1 MATKRWRSTGGLYH
15 IRNKRM
21 RMMDAEWEN
30 ERREE
35 NQLREEIVRP
45 STSQLAQST
54 SIASDEPES
63 FDHIVQGSSLHESDH
78 RDDDASVCTDF
89 DDIANCYDDMDDT
102 LSNLSEDSESSVH
115 DAEDRDKRIKEKLR
129 FWALSSKT
137 THFALSSLLK
147 ILKAE
152 TNFNLPKDAR
162 TLLKT
167 PSSTSTVIKDIGG
180 GQFWYNGVSNC
191 LKAYFTNLNPN
202 HSTVWLD
209 FSMDGLPIH
218 NSGPTQLWPILMRVC
233 DLPQAPIFVVAIFCG
248 KSKPSSAE
256 EFLRQLVTELNE
268 LQSDGID
275 LSGSM
280 FKVRINTILADTP
293 ARAFV
298 KGIIGHSGHDS
309 CLKCTERTRYD
320 HLSRRI
326 YFVGIDAPNRTDALF
341 RDGTYRG
348 HIRHSTPLIDL
359 ANFDMIMDIP
369 TTDRLHLVDLGV
381 MRHLMRSWR
390 SGAFGEQYK
399 WDRADV
405 GFITSVME
413 SVKLPSEVP
422 RKLRGIQH
430 LNFWKGTEFKN
441 FLHYPSIVAL
451 KDTLP
456 REAYEHFKLLFC
468 SITIFSSPAHEQYY
482 ELAHQ
487 MLEQFVQD
495 YATLY
500 GESTITSNVHN
511 LKHMYDDVCRFGV
524 LDDYSTYPFEGMLQS
539 IKHLIRTGNN
549 IIPQL
554 INRVREFDNM
564 NITGSRADQ
573 DSHTYPIIAMKQ
585 NRSTLHVRKNFMLR
599 QGQRDQW
606 YLLKI
611 I

>member
-1 MATKRWRSTGGLYH
+1 
-15 IRNKRM
+15 M

-115 DAEDRDKRIKEKLR
+115 DAEDRDKRIKEKL
-129 FWALSSKT
+129 
-137 THFALSSLLK
+137 H
-147 ILKAE
+147 
-152 TNFNLPKDAR
+152 
-162 TLLKT
+162 
-167 PSSTSTVIKDIGG
+167 IGG

-298 KGIIGHSGHDS
+298 KGI
-309 CLKCTERTRYD
+309 
-320 HLSRRI
+320 
-326 YFVGIDAPNRTDALF
+326 
-341 RDGTYRG
+341 
-348 HIRHSTPLIDL
+348 
-359 ANFDMIMDIP
+359 
-369 TTDRLHLVDLGV
+369 
-381 MRHLMRSWR
+381 
-390 SGAFGEQYK
+390 
-399 WDRADV
+399 
-405 GFITSVME
+405 
-413 SVKLPSEVP
+413 
-422 RKLRGIQH
+422 
-430 LNFWKGTEFKN
+430 
-441 FLHYPSIVAL
+441 
-451 KDTLP
+451 
-456 REAYEHFKLLFC
+456 
-468 SITIFSSPAHEQYY
+468 
-482 ELAHQ
+482 
-487 MLEQFVQD
+487 
-495 YATLY
+495 
-500 GESTITSNVHN
+500 
-511 LKHMYDDVCRFGV
+511 
-524 LDDYSTYPFEGMLQS
+524 
-539 IKHLIRTGNN
+539 
-549 IIPQL
+549 
-554 INRVREFDNM
+554 
-564 NITGSRADQ
+564 
-573 DSHTYPIIAMKQ
+573 
-585 NRSTLHVRKNFMLR
+585 LR
-599 QGQRDQW
+599 QNEIA
-606 YLLKI
+606 LSCF
-611 I
+611 

>member
-1 MATKRWRSTGGLYH
+1 
-15 IRNKRM
+15 M

-63 FDHIVQGSSLHESDH
+63 FDHIVQGSPLHESDH

-102 LSNLSEDSESSVH
+102 LSNLSDDSESSVH

-256 EFLRQLVTELNE
+256 VFLRELVTELNE

-280 FKVRINTILADTP
+280 FKVRINAILADTP
-293 ARAFV
+293 ARTFV

-326 YFVGIDAPNRTDALF
+326 YFVGIEAPNRTDALF
-341 RDGTYRG
+341 RDGTYRA
-348 HIRHSTPLIDL
+348 HIRHSTSLIDL

-413 SVKLPSEVP
+413 SVKLPSEVL

-456 REAYEHFKLLFC
+456 REAY
-468 SITIFSSPAHEQYY
+468 
-482 ELAHQ
+482 
-487 MLEQFVQD
+487 

-500 GESTITSNVHN
+500 GES
-511 LKHMYDDVCRFGV
+511 
-524 LDDYSTYPFEGMLQS
+524 MLQS

-606 YLLKI
+606 YLLKNNMI
-611 I
+611 MKFKNAAESDGNVTVEGQYFLRQRSYFMRPCNSAFLNIYCVGLEDLSEETYTVGIDNIKCKLVTVSSADDESMVVLPLLHKLV